1 MWLRNATV
9 VGDLDCDNGHFMNS
23 KPGGLTI
30 SAELANVR
38 GSVRLVNGFESDGI
52 VSFQEAR
59 IDHEF
64 ILKDV
69 KWHENAS
76 LNLTAAK
83 VKTLLNPESGWPK
96 LKDHLYLH
104 GLTFDELGAGANA
117 DLTANRQID
126 WINLQPSNPFRSQ
139 PYEQMAKV
147 FRDMGLQEE
156 AVNVMIAK
164 NRDAGPRDP
173 SNWFWYYVFGRFISY
188 GYNPWP
194 ALLVSVFIVT
204 LGTFLFKLGHENG
217 IIVPTSDNAYRLGA
231 RGRQRL
237 KETYPK
243 FNALIYSMET
253 FVPLVKLAVEQYW
266 IPSADRGGT
275 IRAGNQAFTW
285 GGLLRCYLWF
295 HIIAGW
301 ILTTLWVGGFTGL
314 LKR

>member
-1 MWLRNATV
+1 MKKKMRSV
-9 VGDLDCDNGHFMNS
+9 RSYFMNS

-38 GSVRLVNGFESDGI
+38 GSVRLVNGFEADGI

-126 WINLQPSNPFRSQ
+126 WINLQPANPFRSQ

-204 LGTFLFKLGHENG
+204 LGTFLFELGYESE